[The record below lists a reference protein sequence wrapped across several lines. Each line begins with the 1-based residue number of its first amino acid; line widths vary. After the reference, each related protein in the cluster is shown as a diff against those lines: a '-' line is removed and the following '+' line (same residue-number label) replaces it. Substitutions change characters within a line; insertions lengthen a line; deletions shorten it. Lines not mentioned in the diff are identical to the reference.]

1 MELKPLL
8 DIIVGIATIISCIA
22 TIIGLFM
29 VKEIINNTTTVIDEQ
44 ATYNSRNNQL
54 INFFYNIGAPKI
66 DTIVVNNKD
75 TAFIQTPTSIKI
87 IREDIED
94 TILMT
99 LPPRRLTNED
109 LYFKNHRKEFAKF
122 KEQQTKESTEP
133 TRDEDNSPFDEAKFV
148 SIWKKSLMNTRGNT
162 NLIKTSIGFT

>member
-1 MELKPLL
+1 MKTAEKKTFEKM
-8 DIIVGIATIISCIA
+8 VGIATIIGCIA

-29 VKEIINNTTTVIDEQ
+29 VKKIINKTTTVIDEQ
-44 ATYNSRNNQL
+44 TTYNSRNNQL

-66 DTIVVNNKD
+66 DTIVINNKD
-75 TAFIQTPTSIKI
+75 TAFIQTPAPIKI

-99 LPPRRLTNED
+99 LPPRRLSNED

-133 TRDEDNSPFDEAKFV
+133 TLDEDNSPFDEAKFREHLE
-148 SIWKKSLMNTRGNT
+148 KRLNEYKREHKSD
-162 NLIKTSIGFT
+162 